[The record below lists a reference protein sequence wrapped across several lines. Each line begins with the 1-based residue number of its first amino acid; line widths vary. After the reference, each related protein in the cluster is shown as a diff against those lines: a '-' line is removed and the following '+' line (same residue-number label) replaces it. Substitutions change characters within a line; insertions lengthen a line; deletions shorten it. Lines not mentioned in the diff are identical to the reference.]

1 MNIVKRLEEGS
12 GSDSP
17 LQLQQLIR
25 RTSRGDKTAFAML
38 YAQTAAKLFGVAVR
52 IVGQKQEAE
61 EVLQES
67 FVAIWQRAGDYDTA
81 RGSATGWLTTIV
93 RHCAIDHVRRRASR
107 PESRRDPYE
116 VLLNLAA
123 SGSTDRGAELSAL
136 QRCLAELDEQPR
148 RAILLAYLFGFTRE
162 EIAADFVV
170 PLGTVKSWIRRSLE
184 RLKRCLDP

>member
-25 RTSRGDKTAFAML
+25 RTSRGDKAAFAVL
-38 YAQTAAKLFGVAVR
+38 YARTAAKLFGVAIR
-52 IVGQKQEAE
+52 IVGQREEAE

-67 FVAIWQRAGDYDTA
+67 FVAIWQRAGDYEPA
-81 RGSATGWLTTIV
+81 RGSASGWLTTIV

-107 PESRRDPYE
+107 PDSRSAPDQI
-116 VLLNLAA
+116 LLGFPA
-123 SGSTDRGAELSAL
+123 SGSTDRGAELAAL
-136 QRCLAELDEQPR
+136 QRCLAELDEQQR
-148 RAILLAYLFGFTRE
+148 RAILLAYLYGLTRE
-162 EIAADFVV
+162 EIAADFAV
-170 PLGTVKSWIRRSLE
+170 PLGTVKSWVRRGLE